1 MPEVADENE
10 TIVENETS
18 GANTPPAKALDGRV
32 ALVTGSSRG
41 IGAAC
46 AVELAKAGAHVV
58 LTGRDVRALE
68 AIEDAIHAEGGQST
82 IAPLDLTE
90 GDSISRLASAIA
102 ERWDKL
108 DILVIS
114 AAYLPTLTPVT
125 QIEPKQF
132 NQAIT
137 TNILAT
143 QVLLAA
149 FDPLL
154 KRSGDGRII
163 GITSSVGTQPRAY
176 WAAYGATKAAFESL
190 LDSYAQEVEKIGGV
204 KVAIVDPGATRTA
217 MRAKAY
223 PGEDPKTVKP
233 ADVVGEQL
241 VALLTKDF
249 PTCHR
254 LSIGK
259 HVVKTS

>member
-1 MPEVADENE
+1 MP
-10 TIVENETS
+10 TTS
-18 GANTPPAKALDGRV
+18 PDTKPFEGRV

-46 AVELAKAGAHVV
+46 ALELAKAGAHVV
-58 LTGRDVRALE
+58 LTGRDVRELE
-68 AIEDAIHAEGGQST
+68 AVEDAIHAEGGQST

-90 GDSISRLASAIA
+90 GDSIARLAAAIA
-102 ERWDKL
+102 GRWDKL

-143 QVLLAA
+143 QILLAA

-154 KRSGDGRII
+154 KRSGQGRII
-163 GITSSVGTQPRAY
+163 GMTSSVGSQPRAY
-176 WAAYGATKAAFESL
+176 WAAYGATKAAFESI

-204 KVAIVDPGATRTA
+204 KVAIVDPGATRTT

-223 PGEDPKTVKP
+223 PGEDPSTVKP
-233 ADVVGEQL
+233 TNIVGGQVVE
-241 VALLTKDF
+241 LLIKDF
-249 PTCHR
+249 PTGHR
-254 LSIGK
+254 MR
-259 HVVKTS
+259 VVKTS

>member
-1 MPEVADENE
+1 MP
-10 TIVENETS
+10 TTS
-18 GANTPPAKALDGRV
+18 PDTKPFEGRV

-46 AVELAKAGAHVV
+46 ALELAKAGAHVV
-58 LTGRDVRALE
+58 LTGRDVRELE
-68 AIEDAIHAEGGQST
+68 AVEDAIHAEGGQST

-90 GDSISRLASAIA
+90 GDSIARLAAAIA
-102 ERWDKL
+102 GRWDKL

-143 QVLLAA
+143 QILLAA

-154 KRSGDGRII
+154 KRSGQGRII
-163 GITSSVGTQPRAY
+163 GMTSSVGSQPRAY
-176 WAAYGATKAAFESL
+176 WAAYGATKAAFESI

-204 KVAIVDPGATRTA
+204 KVAIVDPGATRTT

-223 PGEDPKTVKP
+223 PGEDPSTVKP
-233 ADVVGEQL
+233 ANIVGGQVVE
-241 VALLTKDF
+241 LLIKDF
-249 PTCHR
+249 PTGHR
-254 LSIGK
+254 MR
-259 HVVKTS
+259 VVKTS

>member
-1 MPEVADENE
+1 MPEDLPNNRPLE
-10 TIVENETS
+10 
-18 GANTPPAKALDGRV
+18 GRV

-46 AVELAKAGAHVV
+46 AVALAKAGVHVV

-68 AIEDAIHAEGGQST
+68 GIEDSIHAAGGQST

-90 GDSISRLASAIA
+90 GDSIARLASAIA
-102 ERWDKL
+102 GRWDRL

-125 QIEPKQF
+125 QIVPKQF
-132 NQAIT
+132 STAIT
-137 TNILAT
+137 TNLLAT
-143 QVLLAA
+143 QALLAA

-154 KRSGDGRII
+154 KRSGQGRVI
-163 GITSSVGTQPRAY
+163 GMTSSIGSQPRAY

-190 LDSYAQEVEKIGGV
+190 LDSYGQEVEKIGGV

-223 PGEDPKTVKP
+223 PGEDPQTVKP
-233 ADVVGEQL
+233 AEIVGDQL
-241 VALLTKDF
+241 VGLLEADF
-249 PTCHR
+249 PTGHR
-254 LSIGK
+254 MR
-259 HVVKTS
+259 VVKTS

>member
-1 MPEVADENE
+1 MP
-10 TIVENETS
+10 TTS
-18 GANTPPAKALDGRV
+18 PDTKPFEGRV

-46 AVELAKAGAHVV
+46 ALELAKAGAHVV
-58 LTGRDVRALE
+58 LTGRDVRELE
-68 AIEDAIHAEGGQST
+68 AVEDAIHAEGGQST

-90 GDSISRLASAIA
+90 GDSIARLAAAIA
-102 ERWDKL
+102 GRWDKL

-143 QVLLAA
+143 QILLAA

-154 KRSGDGRII
+154 KRSGQGRII
-163 GITSSVGTQPRAY
+163 GMTSSVGSQPRAY
-176 WAAYGATKAAFESL
+176 WAAYGATKAAFESI

-204 KVAIVDPGATRTA
+204 KVAIVDPGATRTT

-223 PGEDPKTVKP
+223 PGEDPSTVKP
-233 ADVVGEQL
+233 TNIVGRQVVE
-241 VALLTKDF
+241 LLIKDF
-249 PTCHR
+249 PTGHR
-254 LSIGK
+254 MR
-259 HVVKTS
+259 VVKTS

>member
-1 MPEVADENE
+1 MP
-10 TIVENETS
+10 TTS
-18 GANTPPAKALDGRV
+18 PDTKPFEGRV

-46 AVELAKAGAHVV
+46 ALELAKAGAHVV
-58 LTGRDVRALE
+58 LTGRDVRELE
-68 AIEDAIHAEGGQST
+68 AVEDAIHAAGGQST

-90 GDSISRLASAIA
+90 GDSIARLAAAIA
-102 ERWDKL
+102 GRWDKL

-143 QVLLAA
+143 QILLAA

-154 KRSGDGRII
+154 KRSGQGRII
-163 GITSSVGTQPRAY
+163 GMTSSVGSQPRAY
-176 WAAYGATKAAFESL
+176 WAAYGATKAAFESI

-204 KVAIVDPGATRTA
+204 KVAIVDPGATRTT

-223 PGEDPKTVKP
+223 PGEDPSTVKP
-233 ADVVGEQL
+233 ANIVGEQ
-241 VALLTKDF
+241 VVELLIKDF
-249 PTCHR
+249 PTGHR
-254 LSIGK
+254 MR
-259 HVVKTS
+259 VVKTS